1 MIHAYLIDE
10 HDETRKLESLPEFT
24 DVNVQGAQ
32 RIWIDLD
39 EPTPDELAALA
50 AWYSL
55 DAEALEDCTHGE
67 QRPRIDEFDTYIFLV
82 LYGAGDFEEDEEFTP
97 HKIGIFF
104 SERFVITVHAD
115 PMTSIRSLRE
125 RSEKHADFL
134 LNRGTDFLLY
144 SVIDHV
150 VDRYALMIDA
160 LEDKVEVLED
170 QALAHD
176 AGASVLEALSDLKRD
191 MIHLRRVIMSQ
202 REVIE
207 PFATGEYDYIAEAL
221 ASRFLHVRDHLT
233 KNLELVEGLRDLLQ
247 GVRDNYNA
255 TLANRLNAIMKT
267 LTLFATLLMPLTFLT
282 SVYGMNVGLP
292 FQDNPIAFWVIACA
306 MVALTASMA
315 VYFWFKK
322 WI

>member
-1 MIHAYLIDE
+1 MIRAYLIDE
-10 HDETRKLESLPEFT
+10 QGETRKLDSLPALK
-24 DVNVQGAQ
+24 DVNVPGAQ
-32 RIWIDLD
+32 RIWIDVE
-39 EPTPDELAALA
+39 EPAPDELAALA
-50 AWYSL
+50 AWFPL
-55 DAEALEDCTHGE
+55 DAEALDDCVQGE
-67 QRPRIDEFDTYIFLV
+67 QRPRVDEFDTHIFLV
-82 LYGAGDFEEDEEFTP
+82 LYGAGDFEKDEEFTP

-104 SERFVITVHAD
+104 SERFVITVHAE

-125 RSEKHADFL
+125 RCEKHADFM
-134 LNRGTDFLLY
+134 LNRGMDFLLY

-160 LEDKVEVLED
+160 LEDKVELLED

-176 AGASVLEALSDLKRD
+176 ARASVLETLSDIKRD

-207 PFATGEYDYIAEAL
+207 PFVTGEYDYIAEAL

-292 FQDNPIAFWVIACA
+292 FQDDPIAFWVIAFGMVCLTVA
-306 MVALTASMA
+306 MT